1 MSSLISKKY
10 YENEPIRRVHV
21 SATNLLKA
29 HVYQF
34 SLFEDPEKLLKE
46 HNLFQVVDDMKF
58 KYGRNMINRASTEL
72 DSSTAKARNK
82 MIGGHHA

>member
-1 MSSLISKKY
+1 LVLFQKY

-21 SATNLLKA
+21 SAANLQKA

-34 SLFEDPEKLLKE
+34 SLFEDPERLLKE
-46 HNLFQVVDDMKF
+46 HNLFQAVDEMKF
-58 KYGRNMINRASTEL
+58 KYRRNTINRASTEL
-72 DSSTAKARNK
+72 DTSTAKARNK